1 MRDEI
6 PLAISDNDYVT
17 FGSGFSQILVTCVGL
32 LAALA
37 MADSAP
43 TVWMIPLGG
52 LVLGIIAL
60 VFIGLANITS
70 MIAIFYGM
78 AVALR
83 QGGGVWM
90 HLPWRRLDQRALYD
104 TSATGKYSFCSGWNY
119 TAFAAIAVGAVVYY
133 ALLDPQTLAPGARTT
148 ILDRAFSL
156 TFG

>member
-17 FGSGFSQILVTCVGL
+17 FGSGFGQILVTCVGL

-104 TSATGKYSFCSGWNY
+104 TSARASTVSAQAGTTQPLPRLRSARSFTTRFLTRRRWRRVRGLQFWTGRFH
-119 TAFAAIAVGAVVYY
+119 
-133 ALLDPQTLAPGARTT
+133 
-148 ILDRAFSL
+148 
-156 TFG
+156 